1 MKITMPLGTK
11 TFDLELNLPEEN
23 VIVVQNPAPP
33 QPGVW
38 EEIATVALQKPIGTK
53 RLSEYNLE
61 GKKVAIIADDK
72 TRPTPAYRLIPAVL
86 EELKK
91 AGVKGKDITFVAAS
105 GEHDGMSQVELEA
118 KFGKEI
124 VDNYRVIYHD
134 AFDLNNLVFFGFSN
148 LANPIWINKTVAEA
162 DFTIAIGR
170 IYLHYNFGYA
180 GGAKMILPGVSGVE
194 TITYNHSMFCSPNSG
209 VGHLDEHPARQDA
222 EEIANIAGLDF
233 ILNILLNN
241 RSEPIAGFAGHYI
254 AAHREGVAY
263 GDRHVWGAEIGE
275 KADITIASPGEG
287 ERGWN
292 AFNGV
297 ALQTAAAGTKVGGTL
312 ILLTNGNH
320 PDSTETPPSD
330 QFQLQLDNLSFEEL
344 ILEYERRNLDMPRKE
359 FHLQRRKLWSEHHVR
374 RPFFD
379 HNVILTGGKVHNRIL
394 KRYGAKNTLAINEA
408 LGEATERHGK
418 NARVLVMPK
427 AVSTLPLERLHQ
439 NYGVQ

>member
-1 MKITMPLGTK
+1 MKLTIPLGTK

-23 VIVVQNPAPP
+23 VIVAQNAAPP

-38 EEIATVALQKPIGTK
+38 EELAAAALQKPIGAK
-53 RLSEYNLE
+53 RLSEHNLE
-61 GKKVAIIADDK
+61 GKKIAIIADDK

-91 AGVKGKDITFVAAS
+91 AGVKENDITFVAAA
-105 GEHDGMSQVELEA
+105 GEHDGMSQAELEA

-124 VDNYRVIYHD
+124 VDNYRVLCHD
-134 AFDLNNLVFFGFSN
+134 AFDTNNLVFFGFSN
-148 LANPIWINKTVAEA
+148 LANPIWINKMVAEA
-162 DFTIAIGR
+162 DFKIAIGR
-170 IYLHYNFGYA
+170 ISLHYNFGYA

-194 TITYNHSMFCSPNSG
+194 TITYNHAMFCSPNSG

-222 EEIANIAGLDF
+222 EEIASIAGLDF
-233 ILNILLNN
+233 ILNILINR
-241 RSEPIAGFAGHYI
+241 RSEPIAGFAGDYI
-254 AAHREGVAY
+254 AAHRKGVAY
-263 GDRHVWGAEIGE
+263 GDRYIWGAEIGE

-312 ILLTNGNH
+312 ILLTNGND
-320 PDSTETPPSD
+320 PDSAETPPSD
-330 QFQLQLDNLSFEEL
+330 QFQQMLDNLSFEEL
-344 ILEYERRNLDMPRKE
+344 ILEYERRNWDMPRKE
-359 FHLQRRKLWSEHHVR
+359 FHLQRRKLWSEHHTR

-394 KRYGAKNTLAINEA
+394 KRYGAKNSLSPDEA
-408 LGEATERHGK
+408 LAEAIERHGK
-418 NARVLVMPK
+418 GGRVLVMPK
-427 AVSTLPLERLHQ
+427 AVSTLPLERFH
-439 NYGVQ
+439 